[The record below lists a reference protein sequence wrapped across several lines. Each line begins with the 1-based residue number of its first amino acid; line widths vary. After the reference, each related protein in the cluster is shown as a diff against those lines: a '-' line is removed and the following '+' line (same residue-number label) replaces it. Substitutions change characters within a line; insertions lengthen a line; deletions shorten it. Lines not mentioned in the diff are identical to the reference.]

1 MRKKA
6 EKIGMTIENPALFRS
21 LVGDFAAYENRSL
34 SSVSERTILNAL
46 LPSDNDMRYFAVNYL
61 FSPDG
66 NVGRTLEAI
75 FDTNSAGLDWKAKHD
90 NYLPFVRFARVQST
104 YCKGNRIESDEYA
117 RNLAT
122 SHMASQLRST
132 VDYLRELSQKE
143 QDEIKAGYYASEAD
157 MGEFFYKEL
166 KSEPQ
171 FFKSINIYDLI
182 LHSWEDLKWWQ
193 ITYRLLRDLVWLDLG
208 WRADPEARLE
218 LLSLMKSVPAEW
230 EQQQA

>member
-46 LPSDNDMRYFAVNYL
+46 LPSDKDMRYFAVNYL

-75 FDTNSAGLDWKAKHD
+75 FDSNAAGLDWKAKHD

-104 YCKGNRIESDEYA
+104 YCNENRIKSDEYA

-132 VDYLRELSQKE
+132 IDYLRELSQKE
-143 QDEIKAGYYASEAD
+143 QDEMKAGYYASEAD

-166 KSEPQ
+166 ISEPQ
-171 FFKSINIYDLI
+171 FFKTINIYDL
-182 LHSWEDLKWWQ
+182 LVHSWKDLCCWQ

-208 WRADPEARLE
+208 WRSDPEARLE
-218 LLSLMKSVPAEW
+218 LLALMKSVPAEW
-230 EQQQA
+230 EQRA

>member
-6 EKIGMTIENPALFRS
+6 EKIGLTIENAALFRS

-34 SSVSERTILNAL
+34 SAVSERTILDAL
-46 LPSDNDMRYFAVNYL
+46 LPSDSDMRYFAVNDL
-61 FSPDG
+61 FSPGGD
-66 NVGRTLEAI
+66 VGKALESI
-75 FDTNSAGLDWKAKHD
+75 FDTNAAGLDWKARHD

-104 YCKGNRIESDEYA
+104 YCKENRIKSDEYA

-122 SHMASQLRST
+122 THMASQLRST
-132 VDYLRELSQKE
+132 VDYLRELAQKE
-143 QDEIKAGYYASEAD
+143 QDEIKAGYYEREAD

-193 ITYRLLRDLVWLDLG
+193 ITYRLLRDLVWLDSG

-218 LLSLMKSVPAEW
+218 LLALMKSVPAEW